1 MPQLFAY
8 KARNLSGK
16 LLTGKIEAESRDAAI
31 AQLRNRNYY
40 VVQINPAVDFKLD
53 LDKLLNLKIKV
64 KDLAV
69 FCRQAATMIEAGIPL
84 LQCLNILTQQTES
97 KKLREILKAVIM
109 DIENGKSLSEAFR
122 IHQRYLPGIFID
134 MLTAGEVSGTLDQA
148 MDRLA
153 NQFEKDHELKE
164 KIKSAMTYPLV
175 IGAFAFLA
183 MVILL
188 VVVVPVFV
196 EIFEQVGA
204 ELPLPTRIML
214 GFSKA
219 CTNFWFLILPA
230 PLLLYF
236 GLKSFAATDRG
247 KVITD
252 RLLFKLPVYG
262 KLTQKTITARF
273 ARTLATLLKSGVPLM
288 QSLESVENVVGNT
301 QVTKII
307 KAARE
312 NIKEGENMSPIL
324 LNASFFPPMAVN
336 MIAIGEESGALDAL
350 LEKVAIYYEQEVETL
365 VAKLSSVIE
374 PLMIAGVGIMV
385 GFIAV
390 SIYLPLFRL
399 SGAMQGG
406 TGLN

>member
-40 VVQINPAVDFKLD
+40 VVQINPAMDFKLD

-252 RLLFKLPVYG
+252 RLLLKLPVYG

-288 QSLESVENVVGNT
+288 QSLETVENVVGNT

-390 SIYLPLFRL
+390 SIYLPLFGL

>member
-219 CTNFWFLILPA
+219 CTNFWYLILPA

-252 RLLFKLPVYG
+252 RLLLKLPIYG
-262 KLTQKTITARF
+262 NLTQKTITARF
-273 ARTLATLLKSGVPLM
+273 ARTLATLLKSGIPLL
-288 QSLESVENVVGNT
+288 QSLETVEKVVGNT

-307 KAARE
+307 KALRE

-324 LNASFFPPMAVN
+324 LSASFFPPMAVN

-350 LEKVAIYYEQEVETL
+350 LEKVAIYYEQEVEAL
-365 VAKLSSVIE
+365 VAKLSSIIE

-390 SIYLPLFRL
+390 SIYLPLFGL
-399 SGAMQGG
+399 SGALQGG

>member
-40 VVQINPAVDFKLD
+40 VVQINPAMDFKLD

-97 KKLREILKAVIM
+97 KKLREILKAVVM

-188 VVVVPVFV
+188 VVVVPIFV

-214 GFSKA
+214 GVSKA
-219 CTNFWFLILPA
+219 CTNFWYLILPA

-252 RLLFKLPVYG
+252 RLLLKLPVYG

-390 SIYLPLFRL
+390 SIYLPLFGL

>member
-40 VVQINPAVDFKLD
+40 VVQINPAMDFKLD

-188 VVVVPVFV
+188 VVVVPIFV

-214 GFSKA
+214 GVSKA
-219 CTNFWFLILPA
+219 CTNFWYLILPA

-252 RLLFKLPVYG
+252 RLLLKLPVYG

-288 QSLESVENVVGNT
+288 QSLETVENVVGNT

-365 VAKLSSVIE
+365 VAKLSSIIE

-390 SIYLPLFRL
+390 SIYLPLFGL

>member
-188 VVVVPVFV
+188 VVVVPIFV

-252 RLLFKLPVYG
+252 RLLLKLPVYG

-288 QSLESVENVVGNT
+288 QSLETVENVVGNT

-390 SIYLPLFRL
+390 SIYLPLFGL

>member
-40 VVQINPAVDFKLD
+40 VVQINPAMDFKLD

-97 KKLREILKAVIM
+97 KKLREILKAVVM

-214 GFSKA
+214 GVSKA
-219 CTNFWFLILPA
+219 CTNFWYLILPA

-252 RLLFKLPVYG
+252 RLLLKLPVYG

-288 QSLESVENVVGNT
+288 QSLETVENVVGNT
-301 QVTKII
+301 QVTKVIRE
-307 KAARE
+307 ARDM
-312 NIKEGENMSPIL
+312 IKEGENMSPIL

-365 VAKLSSVIE
+365 VAKLSSIIE

-390 SIYLPLFRL
+390 SIYLPLFGL

>member
-40 VVQINPAVDFKLD
+40 VVQINPAMDFKLD

-109 DIENGKSLSEAFR
+109 DIENGKSLSESFKV
-122 IHQRYLPGIFID
+122 HQRYLPGIFID

-252 RLLFKLPVYG
+252 RLLLKLPVYG

-288 QSLESVENVVGNT
+288 QSLETVENVVGNT

-390 SIYLPLFRL
+390 SIYLPLFGL
-399 SGAMQGG
+399 YGAMQGG
-406 TGLN
+406 TGQN

>member
-40 VVQINPAVDFKLD
+40 VVQINPAMDFKLD

-109 DIENGKSLSEAFR
+109 DIENGKSLSESFKV
-122 IHQRYLPGIFID
+122 HQRYLPGIFID

-188 VVVVPVFV
+188 VVVVPIFV

-214 GFSKA
+214 GVSKA
-219 CTNFWFLILPA
+219 CTNFWYLILPA

-252 RLLFKLPVYG
+252 RLLLKLPVYG

-288 QSLESVENVVGNT
+288 QSLETVENVVGNT

-390 SIYLPLFRL
+390 SIYLPLFGL

>member
-252 RLLFKLPVYG
+252 RLLLKLPVYG

-288 QSLESVENVVGNT
+288 QSLETVENVVGNT

-390 SIYLPLFRL
+390 SIYLPLFGL

>member
-40 VVQINPAVDFKLD
+40 VVQINPAMDFKLD

-252 RLLFKLPVYG
+252 RLLLKLPVYG

-288 QSLESVENVVGNT
+288 QSLETVENVVGNT

-365 VAKLSSVIE
+365 VAKLSSIIE

-390 SIYLPLFRL
+390 SIYLPLFGL
-399 SGAMQGG
+399 SGALQGG

>member
-40 VVQINPAVDFKLD
+40 VVQINPAMDFKLD

-97 KKLREILKAVIM
+97 KKLREILKAVVM

-214 GFSKA
+214 GVSKA
-219 CTNFWFLILPA
+219 CTNFWYLILPA

-252 RLLFKLPVYG
+252 RLLLKLPVYG

-288 QSLESVENVVGNT
+288 QSLETVENVVGNT

-374 PLMIAGVGIMV
+374 P
-385 GFIAV
+385 
-390 SIYLPLFRL
+390 
-399 SGAMQGG
+399 
-406 TGLN
+406 

>member
-40 VVQINPAVDFKLD
+40 VVQINPAMDFKLD

-97 KKLREILKAVIM
+97 KKLREILKAVVM

-122 IHQRYLPGIFID
+122 IHQWYLPGIFID

-188 VVVVPVFV
+188 VVVVPIFV

-214 GFSKA
+214 GVSKA
-219 CTNFWFLILPA
+219 CTNFWYLILPA

-252 RLLFKLPVYG
+252 RLLLKLPVYG

-288 QSLESVENVVGNT
+288 QSLETVENVVGNT

-390 SIYLPLFRL
+390 SIYLPLFGL

>member
-1 MPQLFAY
+1 MY
-8 KARNLSGK
+8 KFLVS
-16 LLTGKIEAESRDAAI
+16 
-31 AQLRNRNYY
+31 
-40 VVQINPAVDFKLD
+40 
-53 LDKLLNLKIKV
+53 
-64 KDLAV
+64 DLA
-69 FCRQAATMIEAGIPL
+69 C
-84 LQCLNILTQQTES
+84 
-97 KKLREILKAVIM
+97 
-109 DIENGKSLSEAFR
+109 
-122 IHQRYLPGIFID
+122 
-134 MLTAGEVSGTLDQA
+134 
-148 MDRLA
+148 
-153 NQFEKDHELKE
+153 
-164 KIKSAMTYPLV
+164 
-175 IGAFAFLA
+175 
-183 MVILL
+183 
-188 VVVVPVFV
+188 
-196 EIFEQVGA
+196 
-204 ELPLPTRIML
+204 
-214 GFSKA
+214 
-219 CTNFWFLILPA
+219 

-236 GLKSFAATDRG
+236 GLKSFAATDRV
-247 KVITD
+247 KLSPTVC
-252 RLLFKLPVYG
+252 LKLPVYG

-390 SIYLPLFRL
+390 SIYLPLFGL

-406 TGLN
+406 TGPELMRFPFNMI

>member
-1 MPQLFAY
+1 MAQLFAY

-16 LLTGKIEAESRDAAI
+16 LLTGKIEAESREAAI
-31 AQLRNRNYY
+31 AQLRYKNYY
-40 VVQINPAVDFKLD
+40 VVQINPALDFKLD
-53 LDKLLNLKIKV
+53 LEKLFNLKIKV

-69 FCRQAATMIEAGIPL
+69 FCRQAATMLEAGIPL
-84 LQCLNILTQQTES
+84 LQCIGILTQQTES
-97 KKLREILKAVIM
+97 KKLREILRAVIM
-109 DIENGKSLSEAFR
+109 DIENGKSLSEAFKV
-122 IHQRYLPGIFID
+122 HQRYLPGIFID

-148 MDRLA
+148 MERLA
-153 NQFEKDHELKE
+153 NQFERDHAFKE

-214 GFSKA
+214 CVSKA
-219 CTNFWFLILPA
+219 CTNFWYLILPA
-230 PLLLYF
+230 PLLIYF
-236 GLKSFAATDRG
+236 GLKSFAATQRG

-252 RLLFKLPVYG
+252 RLLLKLPIYG
-262 KLTQKTITARF
+262 NLTQKTITARF
-273 ARTLATLLKSGVPLM
+273 ARTLATLLKSGIPLL
-288 QSLESVENVVGNT
+288 QSLETVEKVVGNT

-307 KAARE
+307 KALRE
-312 NIKEGENMSPIL
+312 NIKEGESMSPIL
-324 LNASFFPPMAVN
+324 LSASFFPPMAVN

-350 LEKVAIYYEQEVETL
+350 LEKVAIYYEQEVEAL
-365 VAKLSSVIE
+365 VAKLSSIIE

-390 SIYLPLFRL
+390 SIYLPLFGL
-399 SGAMQGG
+399 SGALQGG

>member
-252 RLLFKLPVYG
+252 RLLLKLPVYG

-365 VAKLSSVIE
+365 VAKLSSIIE

-390 SIYLPLFRL
+390 SIYLPLFGL
-399 SGAMQGG
+399 SGALQGG

>member
-40 VVQINPAVDFKLD
+40 VVQINPAMDFKLD

-214 GFSKA
+214 GVSKA
-219 CTNFWFLILPA
+219 CTNFWYLILPA

-252 RLLFKLPVYG
+252 RLLLKLPVYG

-288 QSLESVENVVGNT
+288 QSLETVENVVGNT

-390 SIYLPLFRL
+390 SIYLPLFGL

>member
-40 VVQINPAVDFKLD
+40 VVQINPAMDFKLD

-214 GFSKA
+214 GVSKA
-219 CTNFWFLILPA
+219 CTNFWYLILPA

-252 RLLFKLPVYG
+252 RLLLKLPVYG

-273 ARTLATLLKSGVPLM
+273 ASTLATLLKSGVPLM
-288 QSLESVENVVGNT
+288 QSLETVENVVGNT

-365 VAKLSSVIE
+365 VAKLSSIIE

-390 SIYLPLFRL
+390 SIYLPLFGL

>member
-97 KKLREILKAVIM
+97 KKLREILKAVVM

-214 GFSKA
+214 GVSKA
-219 CTNFWFLILPA
+219 CTNFWYLILPA

-252 RLLFKLPVYG
+252 RLLLKLPVYG

-288 QSLESVENVVGNT
+288 QSLETVENVVGNT

-390 SIYLPLFRL
+390 SIYLPLFGL

>member
-219 CTNFWFLILPA
+219 CTNFWYLILPA

-252 RLLFKLPVYG
+252 RLLLKLPVYG

-390 SIYLPLFRL
+390 SIYLPLFGL

>member
-188 VVVVPVFV
+188 VVVVPIFV

-252 RLLFKLPVYG
+252 RLLLKLPVYG

-390 SIYLPLFRL
+390 SIYLPLFGL

>member
-40 VVQINPAVDFKLD
+40 VVQINPAMDFKLD

-97 KKLREILKAVIM
+97 KKLREILKAVVM

-188 VVVVPVFV
+188 VVVVPIFV

-214 GFSKA
+214 GVSKA
-219 CTNFWFLILPA
+219 CTNFWYLILPA

-252 RLLFKLPVYG
+252 RLLLKLPVYG

-288 QSLESVENVVGNT
+288 QSLETVENVVGNT

-390 SIYLPLFRL
+390 SIYLPLFGL

>member
-1 MPQLFAY
+1 
-8 KARNLSGK
+8 
-16 LLTGKIEAESRDAAI
+16 
-31 AQLRNRNYY
+31 
-40 VVQINPAVDFKLD
+40 
-53 LDKLLNLKIKV
+53 
-64 KDLAV
+64 
-69 FCRQAATMIEAGIPL
+69 
-84 LQCLNILTQQTES
+84 
-97 KKLREILKAVIM
+97 M

-252 RLLFKLPVYG
+252 RLLLKLPVYG

-288 QSLESVENVVGNT
+288 QSLETVENVVGNT

-390 SIYLPLFRL
+390 SIYLPLFGL

>member
-1 MPQLFAY
+1 MPQLFAF

-16 LLTGKIEAESRDAAI
+16 LLKGKIEAESQNAAI
-31 AQLRNRNYY
+31 ALLRQKNYF
-40 VVQINPAVDFKLD
+40 VFHIDPVMELKLD
-53 LDKLLNLKIKV
+53 WDKLLNLKIKV

-69 FCRQAATMIEAGIPL
+69 FCRQSATMIEAGIPL
-84 LQCLNILTQQTES
+84 LQCLNILTLQTES
-97 KKLREILKAVIM
+97 KKLSEILKNVVA

-122 IHQRYLPGIFID
+122 VHKRYLPGIFTD
-134 MLTAGEVSGTLDQA
+134 MLAAGEISGTLDLA

-175 IGAFAFLA
+175 IGAFAFIA
-183 MVILL
+183 VVILL

-204 ELPLPTRIML
+204 QLPLPTRIML
-214 GFSKA
+214 GVSKM
-219 CTNFWFLILPA
+219 CTNFWYLILPA
-230 PLLLYF
+230 PFLFYF
-236 GLKSFAATDRG
+236 GLKSLAATDRG
-247 KVITD
+247 KAFTD
-252 RLLFKLPVYG
+252 RLLLRLPIYG
-262 KLTQKTITARF
+262 KLAQKTITARF
-273 ARTLATLLKSGVPLM
+273 ARTLATLLKSGVPLL
-288 QSLESVENVVGNT
+288 QSLETVGNVVGNT
-301 QVTKII
+301 QVSKII
-307 KAARE
+307 RAAGE

-336 MIAIGEESGALDAL
+336 MVAIGEESGALDTL
-350 LEKVAIYYEQEVETL
+350 LEKVAAYYEREVETM

-385 GFIAV
+385 GFIAI
-390 SIYLPLFRL
+390 SIYLPLFGL
-399 SGAMQGG
+399 SGAIQGG

>member
-97 KKLREILKAVIM
+97 KKLREILKAVVM

-252 RLLFKLPVYG
+252 RLLLKLPVYG

-288 QSLESVENVVGNT
+288 QSLETVENVVGNT

-390 SIYLPLFRL
+390 SIYLPLFGL

>member
-40 VVQINPAVDFKLD
+40 VVQINPAMDFKLD

-188 VVVVPVFV
+188 VVVVPIFV

-214 GFSKA
+214 GVSKA
-219 CTNFWFLILPA
+219 CTNFWYLILPA

-252 RLLFKLPVYG
+252 RLLLKLPVYG

-288 QSLESVENVVGNT
+288 QSLETVENVVGNT

-390 SIYLPLFRL
+390 SIYLPLFGL

>member
-40 VVQINPAVDFKLD
+40 VVQINPAMDFKLD

-188 VVVVPVFV
+188 VVVVPIFV

-252 RLLFKLPVYG
+252 RLLLKLPVYG

-288 QSLESVENVVGNT
+288 QSLETVENVVGNT

-390 SIYLPLFRL
+390 SIYLPLFGL

>member
-40 VVQINPAVDFKLD
+40 VVQINPAMDFKLD

-97 KKLREILKAVIM
+97 KKLREILKAVVM

-252 RLLFKLPVYG
+252 RLLLKLPVYG

-390 SIYLPLFRL
+390 SIYLPLFGL

>member
-16 LLTGKIEAESRDAAI
+16 LLTGKIEAESREEAI
-31 AQLRNRNYY
+31 AQLRNKNYY
-40 VVQINPAVDFKLD
+40 VVQINTAMDFKID
-53 LDKLLNLKIKV
+53 LDKLFNLKIKV

-84 LQCLNILTQQTES
+84 LQCLNILAQQTEN
-97 KKLREILKAVIM
+97 KKMREILKAVIM
-109 DIENGKSLSEAFR
+109 DIENGKSLSEAFKV
-122 IHQRYLPGIFID
+122 HQRYLPGIFID

-214 GFSKA
+214 GVSKA

-252 RLLFKLPVYG
+252 RLLLKLPVYG

-288 QSLESVENVVGNT
+288 QSLETVENVVGNT

-390 SIYLPLFRL
+390 SIYLPLFGL

>member
-40 VVQINPAVDFKLD
+40 VVQINPAMDFKLD

-97 KKLREILKAVIM
+97 KKLREILKAVVM

-188 VVVVPVFV
+188 VVVVPIFV

-252 RLLFKLPVYG
+252 RLLLKLPVYG

-288 QSLESVENVVGNT
+288 QSLETVENVVGNT

-390 SIYLPLFRL
+390 SIYLPLFGL

>member
-40 VVQINPAVDFKLD
+40 VVQINPAMDFKLD

-252 RLLFKLPVYG
+252 RLLLKLPVYG

-390 SIYLPLFRL
+390 SIYLPLFGL

>member
-97 KKLREILKAVIM
+97 KKLREILKAVVM

-188 VVVVPVFV
+188 VVVVPIFV

-214 GFSKA
+214 GVSKA
-219 CTNFWFLILPA
+219 CTNFWYLILPA

-252 RLLFKLPVYG
+252 RLLLKLPVYG

-288 QSLESVENVVGNT
+288 QSLETVENVVGNT

-390 SIYLPLFRL
+390 SIYLPLFGL

>member
-40 VVQINPAVDFKLD
+40 VVQINPAMDFKLD

-97 KKLREILKAVIM
+97 KKLREILKAVVM

-252 RLLFKLPVYG
+252 RLLLKLPVYG

-288 QSLESVENVVGNT
+288 QSLETVENVVGNT

-390 SIYLPLFRL
+390 SIYLPLFGL

>member
-214 GFSKA
+214 GVSKA
-219 CTNFWFLILPA
+219 CTNFWYLILPA

-252 RLLFKLPVYG
+252 RLLLKLPVYG

-390 SIYLPLFRL
+390 SIYLPLFGL

>member
-252 RLLFKLPVYG
+252 RLLLKLPVYG

-390 SIYLPLFRL
+390 SIYLPLFGL

>member
-214 GFSKA
+214 GVSKA
-219 CTNFWFLILPA
+219 CTNFWYLILPA

-252 RLLFKLPVYG
+252 RLLLKLPVYG

-288 QSLESVENVVGNT
+288 QSLETVENVVGNT

-390 SIYLPLFRL
+390 SIYLPLFGL

>member
-16 LLTGKIEAESRDAAI
+16 LLTGKIEAESQDAAI
-31 AQLRNRNYY
+31 AQLRNKNYY
-40 VVQINPAVDFKLD
+40 VVQINTAMYFKFD
-53 LDKLLNLKIKV
+53 LEKLFSLKIKV

-69 FCRQAATMIEAGIPL
+69 FCRQNATMIEAGIPL

-122 IHQRYLPGIFID
+122 VHQRYLPDIFID

-148 MDRLA
+148 MERLA

-183 MVILL
+183 MAILL
-188 VVVVPVFV
+188 VVVVPIFV

-214 GFSKA
+214 GVSKV
-219 CTNFWFLILPA
+219 CSNFWYLILPA

-252 RLLFKLPVYG
+252 RLLLKLPVYG

-288 QSLESVENVVGNT
+288 QSLETVENVVGNT

-390 SIYLPLFRL
+390 SIYLPLFGL